1 MCSSQG
7 CMQSPVG
14 RNSPGLNRLTSTP
27 LREFNGLD
35 KAPSRDGSFDA
46 TDNGLVNRGMHPTL
60 RPKTQIKTNKFTN
73 P

>member
-7 CMQSPVG
+7 CMQSPAG
-14 RNSPGLNRLTSTP
+14 RNSPGLNRQTSTP

-46 TDNGLVNRGMHPTL
+46 TDNGLVNRGTHIN
-60 RPKTQIKTNKFTN
+60 IKNNSNKK
-73 P
+73 